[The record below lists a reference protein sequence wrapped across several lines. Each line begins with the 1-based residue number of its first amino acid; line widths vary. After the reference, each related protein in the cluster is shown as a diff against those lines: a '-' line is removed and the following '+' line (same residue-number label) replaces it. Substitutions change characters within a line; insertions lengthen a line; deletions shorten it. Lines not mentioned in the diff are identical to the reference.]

1 MAQYSIPAPSPLDLN
16 DRNLYQ
22 SWTKFLQRFRNFEI
36 ATGVHKYD
44 TVRVATLLSVIG
56 QPAVDTYNTFEW
68 TTASDAQ
75 NYDKVVEKFATF
87 CRGKKNTTYERYMCN
102 CRVQHD
108 GETVDG
114 FVTSLKTLADT
125 CEFGELKDSLIR
137 DRIILG
143 IRDTGLKQRL
153 LYSHS
158 IKR

>member
-1 MAQYSIPAPSPLDLN
+1 
-16 DRNLYQ
+16 
-22 SWTKFLQRFRNFEI
+22 
-36 ATGVHKYD
+36 
-44 TVRVATLLSVIG
+44 
-56 QPAVDTYNTFEW
+56 
-68 TTASDAQ
+68 
-75 NYDKVVEKFATF
+75 
-87 CRGKKNTTYERYMCN
+87 MCN

-153 LYSHS
+153 LRDPELTLDKAVTLIRAATTASEQVEHRFAFAS
-158 IKR
+158 KNLADLRT